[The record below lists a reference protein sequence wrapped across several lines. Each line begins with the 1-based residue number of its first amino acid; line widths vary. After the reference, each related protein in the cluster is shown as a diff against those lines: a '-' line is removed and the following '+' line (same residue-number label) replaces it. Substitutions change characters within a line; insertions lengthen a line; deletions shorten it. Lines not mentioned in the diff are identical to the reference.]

1 MSVLLEAL
9 KKAANEKKR
18 TDPAVSQHEPE
29 EAHTPHPSR
38 EAMNQTLARDPKPSK
53 GQPSPR
59 APSEKPSS
67 EKAVSQSDV
76 SASAFDSAPAELP
89 DVTAAKATPDPAQA
103 SPEEPESEPKPEPA
117 VSPDTTEGALTLRT
131 EDAATES
138 PLSEPSGADEP
149 DVSQDSH
156 QQAALAATED
166 EASVKNAP
174 AASEETGFT
183 LREQNDSASP
193 GDGNSQALDLETRLA
208 LANDDAPSFKAERGT
223 FSETGESESEPDS
236 GSDQTPEPESSS
248 AFSDEAL
255 EETGAQRSDNP
266 LPAQGSETTEVDEA
280 DKADMAT
287 ADSSQSR
294 ASDPVEKAADSDAQ
308 NEWSLSK
315 IPGYANNE
323 APRKPVSEKK
333 SRQWLQVMQSG
344 QRQPSRRY
352 RWVLGLLIALLV
364 ATGLL
369 VFGFLYFYQSQSQLD
384 QSLARYQLPL
394 PEKSSQADQPT
405 SVILPEEVVGASSG
419 SAEADSAEQGGEAR
433 QEPATEPSTERLSE
447 RTSEASESNGAS
459 ETADQEQTSAP
470 TATEA
475 KPSAS
480 QEMNAPSESTAE
492 PPSQAPD
499 SSSER
504 PSRTEEDQDDARP
517 SQRLSIRSDGAS
529 KNLKSAYAAYQRG
542 QWQEAKSHYQT
553 LLRQEPENLAAMMGI
568 TAVHVKEQAY
578 SKAMQSYQKILR
590 LHPGNENALAAQAAL
605 AGVFS
610 QNPDN
615 IRQLKNWAQKW
626 PDQPQLQAA
635 LGRYYAQNRDWLQAQ
650 SHFFKAFEL
659 VPKKADYA
667 HNLAVS
673 LDQLGKYRLA
683 RDYYRK
689 ALTLSESALSAPQ
702 QASIRARI
710 DVLNQ
715 FLSEES

>member
-29 EAHTPHPSR
+29 EAHTSRPSR
-38 EAMNQTLARDPKPSK
+38 EAMNQTLARDRKPPRV
-53 GQPSPR
+53 QPSSRNPT
-59 APSEKPSS
+59 EKPSN
-67 EKAVSQSDV
+67 EGTVSQSEV
-76 SASAFDSAPAELP
+76 SASALDSAPAELLDETP
-89 DVTAAKATPDPAQA
+89 AEATSDPELA
-103 SPEEPESEPKPEPA
+103 SPPEPESESGPEPA
-117 VSPDTTEGALTLRT
+117 VSPGATEGALTLRT
-131 EDAATES
+131 EDAAPES

-166 EASVKNAP
+166 EASVKSAP

-193 GDGNSQALDLETRLA
+193 GDGSSQALDLETRLA
-208 LANDDAPSFKAERGT
+208 LASDDASSFEAERGA

-248 AFSDEAL
+248 AFSDETV

-280 DKADMAT
+280 DKVDMAT

-294 ASDPVEKAADSDAQ
+294 ASEPVEKAADSDAQ

-394 PEKSSQADQPT
+394 PENSNQADQPT
-405 SVILPEEVVGASSG
+405 SVTLPEEVVDASPD
-419 SAEADSAEQGGEAR
+419 SATDSAEQAREAR
-433 QEPATEPSTERLSE
+433 QEPAAEPSTERLSE
-447 RTSEASESNGAS
+447 RTSEASEANGVS
-459 ETADQEQTSAP
+459 ETAEQKQTSAP

-480 QEMNAPSESTAE
+480 QEMDAPSESTAE

-504 PSRTEEDQDDARP
+504 PSRTEETQDAARP

-529 KNLKSAYAAYQRG
+529 QTLKSAYAAYQRG

-568 TAVHVKEQAY
+568 AAVHVKEQAY

-605 AGVFS
+605 AGVFA